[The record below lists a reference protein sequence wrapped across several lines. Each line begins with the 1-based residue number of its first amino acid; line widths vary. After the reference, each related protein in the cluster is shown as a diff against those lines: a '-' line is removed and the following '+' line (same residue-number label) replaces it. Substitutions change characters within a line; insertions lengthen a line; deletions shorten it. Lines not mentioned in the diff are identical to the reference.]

1 MLRHLLILLTI
12 AFLAFPAARAFAEV
26 NAVPHVMVLEE
37 YDSNIAFSDSDELS
51 DWITRTQTGVDV
63 IYEGKVD
70 RAKLTADVYH
80 RFYHQYSEFDNT
92 SEDLFLDVTHEF
104 TKYDSMRLT
113 DHLTHGTEPA
123 SLEAQFDRGTGRYT
137 YTSNDLHIDYYHDFT
152 SQLRNILRFGN
163 QLNYKSRSDLTDSTQ
178 YSLSEGVEYAFN
190 SRDIGLAEIG
200 YNIRDYNPG
209 GDIQSY
215 SLTLGWR
222 HYFTSQ
228 LNLLAV
234 AGYGFHTNTLNSTSG
249 HPVYSL
255 TLTDEVTDQLRAILS
270 YSWQNSTSVS
280 SSDVLE
286 SERVNFSLIDQVNP
300 RLRVD
305 LNAFYGTGTY
315 DSSKTETT
323 LTGAS
328 AGLQYELFHRTS
340 LVASI
345 SYTQQDANVITNE
358 YTRTFA
364 SVGIRREF

>member
-1 MLRHLLILLTI
+1 LRQYLVFITLLLL
-12 AFLAFPAARAFAEV
+12 LPATRAFAEITT
-26 NAVPHVMVLEE
+26 VPHVMVLEE
-37 YDSNIAFSDSDELS
+37 YDSNISYTAENELS
-51 DWITRTQTGVDV
+51 DWITRTQTGVDI

-80 RFYHQYSEFDNT
+80 RFYQKYSEFDNT

-113 DHLTHGTEPA
+113 DHLTHSTEPT
-123 SLEAQFDRGTGRYT
+123 SLEAQFDRGTGRYA
-137 YTSNDLHIDYYHDFT
+137 YSSNDLEITYYHDVT

-163 QLNYKSRSDLTDSTQ
+163 QLDYRSRSDLTDSTL

-200 YNIRDYNPG
+200 YAMRDYSLG

-215 SLTLGWR
+215 YLTLGLR
-222 HYFTSQ
+222 HYFSSQ
-228 LNLLAV
+228 LSLQAV
-234 AGYGFHTNTLNSTSG
+234 AGYGFLTNTQNSTSG
-249 HPVYSL
+249 NPTYSL
-255 TLTDEVTDQLRAILS
+255 TLTDEVTDQLRAILA
-270 YSWQNSTSVS
+270 YSWQNSTSAS
-280 SSDVLE
+280 SSDAFK
-286 SERVNFSLIDQVNP
+286 SERVSFGLIDQVNL

-305 LNAFYGTGTY
+305 LNAFYGSGTY
-315 DSSKTETT
+315 DTSKTKNT
-323 LTGAS
+323 LSGAS
-328 AGLQYELFHRTS
+328 AGFAYELFRATS

-345 SYTQQDANVITNE
+345 SYTQQDSNVLTDE